1 MFPAASRISLTVG
14 EIWEC
19 GKGVEMGVGNLE
31 NAEINAFS
39 AVFKKVWECGN
50 NFQETENFME
60 FQNVFQEMLNVTA
73 APPAP
78 PEATPPEKEKNPSV
92 SAMHC
97 QLPYRGAYS
106 GKDSMP
112 SVKPT
117 ATSSTVRGAYSGK
130 ERTAC
135 AAALRRAGIPTDAP
149 YYAGAFQVVERAVKA
164 AKKASRRPEQNE
176 YQKDCPDTTA
186 AARRFWQAYLLSLCG
201 HLKQLEREAEPEDKP
216 QERQLHG
223 SIRTVQ
229 AVLYALQET
238 ERTESEPR
246 ETA

>member
-1 MFPAASRISLTVG
+1 MGKWKKVFPAASRVSLTVG

-78 PEATPPEKEKNPSV
+78 PPDPV
-92 SAMHC
+92 
-97 QLPYRGAYS
+97 
-106 GKDSMP
+106 
-112 SVKPT
+112 
-117 ATSSTVRGAYSGK
+117 
-130 ERTAC
+130 
-135 AAALRRAGIPTDAP
+135 AAALRRAGIPADAP
-149 YYAGAFQVVERAVKA
+149 YYAGAFQAVERAVKA
-164 AKKASRRPEQNE
+164 AKKASRRPERKA
-176 YQKDCPDTTA
+176 YAKDCPDTTA

-201 HLKQLEREAEPEDKP
+201 HLERLEREAEPEDKP
-216 QERQLHG
+216 QERQLLRG
-223 SIRTVQ
+223 GIRTVQ

>member
-1 MFPAASRISLTVG
+1 MWENGKRCFLRLPPVSLTVG

-78 PEATPPEKEKNPSV
+78 PEVTPPPGPV
-92 SAMHC
+92 
-97 QLPYRGAYS
+97 
-106 GKDSMP
+106 
-112 SVKPT
+112 
-117 ATSSTVRGAYSGK
+117 
-130 ERTAC
+130 
-135 AAALRRAGIPTDAP
+135 AAALQRAGVPTDAP
-149 YYAGAFQVVERAVKA
+149 YYAGAFQAVERAVKA
-164 AKKASRRPEQNE
+164 TKKASRRPERKA
-176 YQKDCPDTTA
+176 YAKDCPDMAA
-186 AARRFWQAYLLSLCG
+186 AARCFWQAYLLSLCW
-201 HLKQLEREAEPEDKP
+201 HLERLEREAEPEDKP
-216 QERQLHG
+216 QERQQLRG
-223 SIRTVQ
+223 SIQTVQ

>member
-1 MFPAASRISLTVG
+1 
-14 EIWEC
+14 
-19 GKGVEMGVGNLE
+19 MGVGNLE

-78 PEATPPEKEKNPSV
+78 PEATPPLNP
-92 SAMHC
+92 A
-97 QLPYRGAYS
+97 
-106 GKDSMP
+106 
-112 SVKPT
+112 
-117 ATSSTVRGAYSGK
+117 
-130 ERTAC
+130 
-135 AAALRRAGIPTDAP
+135 AAALQRAGIPTDAP
-149 YYAGAFQVVERAVKA
+149 YYAGAFQNVEQAMENRKP
-164 AKKASRRPEQNE
+164 ASRR
-176 YQKDCPDTTA
+176 
-186 AARRFWQAYLLSLCG
+186 FWEAYLLSLCG
-201 HLKQLEREAEPEDKP
+201 HMERLTEHADKE
-216 QERQLHG
+216 QERQTLHG

>member
-1 MFPAASRISLTVG
+1 MFPAASRVSLTVG

-78 PEATPPEKEKNPSV
+78 PPDPV
-92 SAMHC
+92 
-97 QLPYRGAYS
+97 
-106 GKDSMP
+106 
-112 SVKPT
+112 
-117 ATSSTVRGAYSGK
+117 
-130 ERTAC
+130 
-135 AAALRRAGIPTDAP
+135 AAALQRAGIPTDAP

-164 AKKASRRPEQNE
+164 AKKAARRPEQNE
-176 YQKDCPDTTA
+176 YQKDCPDMAA
-186 AARRFWQAYLLSLCG
+186 AARCFWQAYLLSLCG
-201 HLKQLEREAEPEDKP
+201 HLERLEREAEPEDKP
-216 QERQLHG
+216 QERQLLRG
-223 SIRTVQ
+223 GIRTVQ

-238 ERTESEPR
+238 ERTESEPTR
-246 ETA
+246 R

>member
-1 MFPAASRISLTVG
+1 MKSENHTETACFFYVGKWKKVFPAASRVSLTVG

-78 PEATPPEKEKNPSV
+78 PPGPV
-92 SAMHC
+92 
-97 QLPYRGAYS
+97 
-106 GKDSMP
+106 
-112 SVKPT
+112 
-117 ATSSTVRGAYSGK
+117 
-130 ERTAC
+130 
-135 AAALRRAGIPTDAP
+135 AAALQRAGIPTDAP

-164 AKKASRRPEQNE
+164 AKKAARRPEQNE
-176 YQKDCPDTTA
+176 YRKDCPDMTA

-216 QERQLHG
+216 QERQLLRG
-223 SIRTVQ
+223 GIRTVQ

-238 ERTESEPR
+238 ERTESKPR

>member
-1 MFPAASRISLTVG
+1 MFPAASRVSLTVG

-19 GKGVEMGVGNLE
+19 GKGVEMGVGNLK

-78 PEATPPEKEKNPSV
+78 PPGPV
-92 SAMHC
+92 
-97 QLPYRGAYS
+97 
-106 GKDSMP
+106 
-112 SVKPT
+112 
-117 ATSSTVRGAYSGK
+117 
-130 ERTAC
+130 
-135 AAALRRAGIPTDAP
+135 AAALRRAGIPADAP

-164 AKKASRRPEQNE
+164 AKKAARRPEQNE
-176 YQKDCPDTTA
+176 YRKDCPDTTA

-201 HLKQLEREAEPEDKP
+201 HLERLEREAEPEDKP
-216 QERQLHG
+216 QERQLLRG
-223 SIRTVQ
+223 GIRTVQ